1 MGRRHALLALVTLA
15 AALPAQA
22 GWRSLGR
29 LPAPRATASGLQYRD
44 GRVSLDVQAVAE
56 GVVRV
61 RFVPRPEP
69 RRERGWALVEP
80 RPTPPA
86 ARVTRVTRAG
96 TSDVL
101 SAGGLQVLVRRDTGR
116 VEVRAADG
124 ASIDADDAERGI
136 AWAGAEVR
144 VTKRLRDDE
153 HVYGLGEKTGPLD
166 KRGWQLGGSSL
177 AMWNSDTYRYD
188 QSTDPLYVSVPFY
201 LVLRHG
207 RAHGVF
213 LDNSHR
219 SSFDVGRASRSRL
232 SFGAEGGELDYY
244 VIDGPTP
251 RQVLERYTALTG
263 RVPLP
268 PLWALGYHQSRYSYF
283 PDDRLRDLARQF
295 RERRIPA
302 DVLWLDIHALQDF
315 RPFTWDSARFADP
328 PRLLADLRRQG
339 LRTVVIVDPH
349 PKKQPGDALYE
360 SGLAGG
366 HFVRRAD
373 GSLFE
378 GQVWPARA
386 EHDPGPS
393 VFPDFSRAATR
404 DWWGAL
410 YRPLLEAGVAGIW
423 NDMNEPSVFDGPAGT
438 LPLDARHAADGRP
451 TDHAEIHNVYGQ
463 LMTRSTFEGLLRL
476 RPDHRPFVLT
486 RASFAGGQRFAAVW
500 PGDSTSDWT
509 HLKGSI
515 PMLLGLGLSGFAF
528 AGADVGGF
536 SEDAAPELLTRWLQL
551 GALTPFFR
559 NHSDFGTADQ
569 EPWAHG
575 QPWEPINRRA
585 IELRYELLPYLYT
598 ALREASRTGVPAM
611 RPLFLDFPQD
621 EATWRLDDEFLF
633 GSDLLVAPVVREGQR
648 RREVYLPA
656 GSWHDFWTG
665 AKLAGGQRVK
675 VAAPLDRL
683 PLFVRAGAF
692 VFRQPVVQHTGQM
705 PGQPLLVDVYPAE
718 RSEGLLYEDDGES
731 MAYQHEAFAERVFRQ
746 ERDAAGCRV
755 SIAAPRG
762 AWRPAPRELHLSVR
776 LEAEPRSVR
785 LDGRELP
792 RLAGDPA
799 TLPGWSWEAGI
810 VQVRL
815 PDPQAALQV
824 QVR

>member
-1 MGRRHALLALVTLA
+1 M
-15 AALPAQA
+15 
-22 GWRSLGR
+22 
-29 LPAPRATASGLQYRD
+29 
-44 GRVSLDVQAVAE
+44 
-56 GVVRV
+56 
-61 RFVPRPEP
+61 
-69 RRERGWALVEP
+69 
-80 RPTPPA
+80 
-86 ARVTRVTRAG
+86 
-96 TSDVL
+96 
-101 SAGGLQVLVRRDTGR
+101 
-116 VEVRAADG
+116 
-124 ASIDADDAERGI
+124 
-136 AWAGAEVR
+136 R

-166 KRGWQLGGSSL
+166 KRGWQLGGSSV

-201 LVLRHG
+201 LVLRQG
-207 RAHGVF
+207 RAHAVF
-213 LDNSHR
+213 FDNSHR
-219 SSFDVGRASRSRL
+219 SSFDLGRSSRSRL

-244 VIDGPTP
+244 VIDGPSP

-283 PDDRLRDLARQF
+283 PDSRLRELARQF

-315 RPFTWDSARFADP
+315 RPFTWDAERFPDP
-328 PRLLADLRRQG
+328 ARLLADLRAQG

-349 PKKQPGDALYE
+349 PKKQAGDPVYE

-386 EHDPGPS
+386 ERTPGPS

-404 DWWGAL
+404 AWWGAL
-410 YRPLLEAGVAGIW
+410 YRPLLDLGLAGIW

-438 LPLDARHAADGRP
+438 LPLDARHDGDGLAA
-451 TDHAEIHNVYGQ
+451 DHAEIHNVYGQ

-476 RPDHRPFVLT
+476 RPDRRPFVLT

-500 PGDSTSDWT
+500 PGDSSSDWS

-536 SEDAAPELLTRWLQL
+536 SDDASPELLTRWLQL

-559 NHSDFGTADQ
+559 NHSDLGTADQ

-575 QPWEPINRRA
+575 QPWEALNRRA
-585 IELRYELLPYLYT
+585 IELRYELLPHVYT
-598 ALREASRTGVPAM
+598 AMREASRTGVPAM
-611 RPLFLDFPQD
+611 RPLFVDFPQD

-633 GSDLLVAPVVREGQR
+633 GSDLLVAPIVREGQR

-656 GSWHDFWTG
+656 GAWYDLWTG
-665 AKLAGGQRVK
+665 ARLEGGRRVNVRSTPRTPAAVRARRGLRLSPARREPHRPDARPAADRGRLPGRALGGPALRGRRRVAGLPAGRVRRARLSPGARSRGLSRRRRGPERLLASGCARAAPAGASRGRAATRAPGRPRAAAARRGGAGRSRLVVGGRCRGGAPARHAGGDSGRHRPDMRRS
-675 VAAPLDRL
+675 AWPW
-683 PLFVRAGAF
+683 PSRA
-692 VFRQPVVQHTGQM
+692 
-705 PGQPLLVDVYPAE
+705 
-718 RSEGLLYEDDGES
+718 
-731 MAYQHEAFAERVFRQ
+731 
-746 ERDAAGCRV
+746 
-755 SIAAPRG
+755 
-762 AWRPAPRELHLSVR
+762 RPPS
-776 LEAEPRSVR
+776 P
-785 LDGRELP
+785 
-792 RLAGDPA
+792 
-799 TLPGWSWEAGI
+799 
-810 VQVRL
+810 
-815 PDPQAALQV
+815 
-824 QVR
+824 